1 MKEAIAIKNV
11 GPLADIMM
19 EDIRPFTVIIGPS
32 GSGKSL
38 LMKIISL
45 MRFIYKRACVRSF
58 LLNAG
63 LKKAPFRIRLDS
75 LLHDDLKYYLT
86 RPGVAVRY
94 TVTADSGNGY
104 DIEIVGGKVK
114 LPRTIPDSDLIFT
127 KESWVSET
135 RNIIAS
141 WKSNPANSKGSLGYY
156 FYETMSDFDE
166 AAAFEK
172 NVDMDYIGAKMSV
185 TMTNGVRRY
194 MLAIPGIHD
203 AIELRYASSGIQT
216 SAPLSMLAQYFAKTF
231 SFKEAKRRSV
241 LSYLYETDQLATF
254 HPHIELAD
262 IDSVVNMH
270 VEEPELSL
278 DPEAQIQLVQ
288 DMVRTAF
295 GKAQNRMTLMFATHS
310 PYIVNAI
317 NLIINK
323 RTEKDAYI
331 AAENAAAYKI
341 FNGRLINLM
350 STDGFEAPLVDT
362 SDLSAPME
370 RIYNDYIQ
378 LKSTKG

>member
-1 MKEAIAIKNV
+1 MKEAIVIKNV
-11 GPLADIMM
+11 GPLADIVM

-38 LMKIISL
+38 LMKVISL
-45 MRFIYKRACVRSF
+45 MRFIYKRVNVRSF
-58 LLNAG
+58 LLNSG
-63 LKKAPFRIRLDS
+63 LKRAPFRIRLDS

-86 RPGVAVRY
+86 RPGVAVKY
-94 TVTADSGNGY
+94 TVTADSGHSY
-104 DIEIVGGKVK
+104 DIEIAGGKVK
-114 LPRTIPDSDLIFT
+114 LPRSIPDSDLIFS

-141 WKSNPANSKGSLGYY
+141 WKSNPANSRGWLGYY

-166 AAAFEK
+166 AAAFER
-172 NVDMDYIGAKMSV
+172 NVDMNYIGAKMSV
-185 TMTNGVRRY
+185 SVSNGVRRF
-194 MLAIPGIHD
+194 MLAIPDKHE

-254 HPHIELAD
+254 HPQIELAD
-262 IDSVVNMH
+262 IRSVVNMH
-270 VEEPELSL
+270 IEEPELSL
-278 DPEAQIQLVQ
+278 DPDAQIQLVQ

-295 GKAQNRMTLMFATHS
+295 GGAKNEMTLMFATHS

-323 RTEKDAYI
+323 RTERDAYI
-331 AAENAAAYKI
+331 SAENSAAYKI
-341 FNGRLINLM
+341 FNGQLINLM
-350 STDGFEAPLVDT
+350 STDGNGEPLVDT

-370 RIYNDYIQ
+370 RIYNDYVH
-378 LKSTKG
+378 LKSTKN